1 MLKFGIVCFGIL
13 LVLLG
18 FSTLAACHL
27 PWYQALGL
35 SHFGGLLA
43 GVFGLAIE
51 LAIVD
56 KKRGDDHEH

>member
-1 MLKFGIVCFGIL
+1 MLKLGIACFGTL

-18 FSTLAACHL
+18 FSTLAAFHL

-35 SHFGGLLA
+35 SLFGGVLA
-43 GVFGLAIE
+43 SVFGLAIE

>member
-13 LVLLG
+13 LVLLS
-18 FSTLAACHL
+18 FSTLAAFHL

-35 SHFGGLLA
+35 SLFGGMLA
-43 GVFGLAIE
+43 AGLGTAIE
-51 LAIVD
+51 IAIVD

>member
-13 LVLLG
+13 LVLLS
-18 FSTLAACHL
+18 FSTLAAFHL

-35 SHFGGLLA
+35 SLFGGMLA
-43 GVFGLAIE
+43 AVLGTAIE
-51 LAIVD
+51 IAIVD